1 MIINPITGENMTALN
16 VATDIP
22 SQISSYEELAMWV
35 MLALSSTYPT
45 LTSVEGVGYTE
56 RAAQAGTFFVQAEN
70 RHVFLGRV
78 SLTVASSYL
87 AGGQKPWKYAQSLG
101 NGTVDNLFKAN
112 A

>member
-1 MIINPITGENMTALN
+1 MTALN

-22 SQISSYEELAMWV
+22 SQIASYEELAMWA
-35 MLALSSTYPT
+35 MLVLSATYPT

-70 RHVFLGRV
+70 RHVFLGRI
-78 SLTVASSYL
+78 SLTVSPAYL
-87 AGGQKPWKYAQSLG
+87 SGGQKPWKYAQSLG
-101 NGTVDNLFKAN
+101 NATVDNAFKAN